1 MIAFVIIIALYH
13 TVETALA
20 HATGCYHTMTQ
31 LDTSHLDPTVSVTVR
46 PSVNVVALLGRLP
59 LNRELHLPNDT
70 LVLDSGA
77 SHHMVKDAS
86 LFDAWH
92 TRSHVAVDGAGGSLM
107 AQGTGSI
114 TIRTS
119 KQRTIKLCNIYYVP
133 DLPANLISVM
143 QLRRERVYT
152 HFGKTIELRSQG
164 QLIGVASL
172 IANQLSTLDATPIR
186 STVSPVAAAAIP
198 LLTLHQRFGHLSLPN
213 LRRAVSSGQLQGQ
226 TWTYSRPNARPSP
239 ATPAKPQSNKDAFPN
254 VGLSRFQPLELVHSD
269 VLTLPEPAT
278 DGERYVVTFIDD
290 FSRKTW
296 VSALR
301 NKSQVFDTFQ
311 RWHAMI
317 ERSTGLKLRTLRTDN
332 GGEYTSKAFIEYC
345 SLHGITRQLTIPY
358 TPEQNG
364 RAERTNRTIALRY
377 VVDTKNLSPH
387 SAIDH
392 KIPDTIWYGKP
403 PSTANLRAFGC
414 RAWHTTPRHKRAKLD
429 PKAKPFIFVGIENKT
444 KAWTLY
450 DPETTLFFQSRDVR
464 FDENVFPARD
474 APTGQPKPRATSTAG
489 DWTFVDAAH
498 GSRTVPRLSLPP
510 VVHENRFAALETDAS
525 DDATIEMSDD
535 GFDTPSDMSMAQFS
549 LSPPASDVTDDSADP
564 IDFLSCPSRAAAFA
578 ATTADSPVVELEGPT
593 EDPQNW
599 SQAVKSG
606 KEEIWRQAA
615 ADEFHSLTTEYKCFT
630 PVDSSSLPP
639 GAKVLG
645 SRFIFRTK
653 RDQLGKITSHK
664 GRLVAQGFSQRPGID
679 YDETFAPVAKF
690 TSIRALI
697 ALAAAKKLHVHQAD
711 VDKAYLH
718 GELKEDLYMRV
729 PQGVD
734 MPGKVLKL
742 HRSIYGLKQ
751 AGRVWNEHIDLTL
764 KSLHYRATAKDHCVY
779 VRRDGDH
786 YHYIALYVD
795 DLLMVSPSEDEIER
809 ILNGLEQKYGIKRLG
824 PAQYILGIQIKRQA
838 DKSIIL
844 SQEAYITS
852 ILRRFGMSDS
862 SPASTPMAPNRQLEH
877 SLAETSKTARTR
889 YMQAIGC
896 LLYAATGTRPDISYA
911 VGYLARFSASP
922 TPEHWTAI
930 KTVFRYLRGTA
941 RLGLHYSSE
950 QGKFSG
956 FTGYS
961 DADWGTCTTSS
972 RSTMGYS
979 FHLAGSVISWSSKVQ
994 NRVADSTTD
1003 AEYLALSH
1011 ASKEAGHLQEL
1022 LMELGI
1028 DTRAPVQL
1036 YGDNQGAIALAKN
1049 PTLHH
1054 RSRHIRIREHF
1065 VRDQVRLGTIQA
1077 LGPLVFKVH
1086 RDNLGLRG

>member
-1 MIAFVIIIALYH
+1 
-13 TVETALA
+13 
-20 HATGCYHTMTQ
+20 
-31 LDTSHLDPTVSVTVR
+31 
-46 PSVNVVALLGRLP
+46 
-59 LNRELHLPNDT
+59 
-70 LVLDSGA
+70 
-77 SHHMVKDAS
+77 
-86 LFDAWH
+86 
-92 TRSHVAVDGAGGSLM
+92 
-107 AQGTGSI
+107 
-114 TIRTS
+114 
-119 KQRTIKLCNIYYVP
+119 
-133 DLPANLISVM
+133 
-143 QLRRERVYT
+143 
-152 HFGKTIELRSQG
+152 
-164 QLIGVASL
+164 
-172 IANQLSTLDATPIR
+172 
-186 STVSPVAAAAIP
+186 
-198 LLTLHQRFGHLSLPN
+198 
-213 LRRAVSSGQLQGQ
+213 
-226 TWTYSRPNARPSP
+226 
-239 ATPAKPQSNKDAFPN
+239 
-254 VGLSRFQPLELVHSD
+254 
-269 VLTLPEPAT
+269 
-278 DGERYVVTFIDD
+278 
-290 FSRKTW
+290 
-296 VSALR
+296 
-301 NKSQVFDTFQ
+301 
-311 RWHAMI
+311 
-317 ERSTGLKLRTLRTDN
+317 
-332 GGEYTSKAFIEYC
+332 
-345 SLHGITRQLTIPY
+345 
-358 TPEQNG
+358 
-364 RAERTNRTIALRY
+364 
-377 VVDTKNLSPH
+377 
-387 SAIDH
+387 
-392 KIPDTIWYGKP
+392 
-403 PSTANLRAFGC
+403 
-414 RAWHTTPRHKRAKLD
+414 
-429 PKAKPFIFVGIENKT
+429 
-444 KAWTLY
+444 
-450 DPETTLFFQSRDVR
+450 
-464 FDENVFPARD
+464 
-474 APTGQPKPRATSTAG
+474 
-489 DWTFVDAAH
+489 
-498 GSRTVPRLSLPP
+498 
-510 VVHENRFAALETDAS
+510 
-525 DDATIEMSDD
+525 
-535 GFDTPSDMSMAQFS
+535 MSMAQFS
-549 LSPPASDVTDDSADP
+549 LSPPVSDVTDDSADP

-615 ADEFHSLTTEYKCFT
+615 ADEFHSLATEYKCFT

-697 ALAAAKKLHVHQAD
+697 TLAAAKKLHVHQAD

-751 AGRVWNEHIDLTL
+751 AGRVWNEHIHLTL
-764 KSLHYRATAKDHCVY
+764 KSPNYRATAKDHCVY

-809 ILNGLEQKYGIKRLG
+809 IL
-824 PAQYILGIQIKRQA
+824 
-838 DKSIIL
+838 
-844 SQEAYITS
+844 
-852 ILRRFGMSDS
+852 RRFGMSDS

-877 SLAETSKTARTR
+877 SLVETSKTARTR

-896 LLYAATGTRPDISYA
+896 LLYAATGTCPDISYA

-922 TPEHWTAI
+922 TPEHWTAN
-930 KTVFRYLRGTA
+930 KTVFWYLRGTA
-941 RLGLHYSSE
+941 CLGLHYSSE

-1065 VRDQVRLGTIQA
+1065 VRDQVRLGTIQVDYVDTKTMVADIFTKA

>member
-20 HATGCYHTMTQ
+20 HATGRYHTMTQ
-31 LDTSHLDPTVSVTVR
+31 LDTSHLDSTVSVTVR

-92 TRSHVAVDGAGGSLM
+92 TRSHIAVDGAGGSLM

-119 KQRTIKLCNIYYVP
+119 KQRTIKLCNVYYVP

-186 STVSPVAAAAIP
+186 STV
-198 LLTLHQRFGHLSLPN
+198 
-213 LRRAVSSGQLQGQ
+213 AVSSGQLQGQ
-226 TWTYSRPNARPSP
+226 TWTYSAAECKAFSCDTCKAAK
-239 ATPAKPQSNKDAFPN
+239 ATRTPFPTSD
-254 VGLSRFQPLELVHSD
+254 SRASQPLELVHSD

-317 ERSTGLKLRTLRTDN
+317 ERSTGLKLRT
-332 GGEYTSKAFIEYC
+332 
-345 SLHGITRQLTIPY
+345 QLTIPY

-364 RAERTNRTIALRY
+364 RAERTNRTIVEGTIALLQHSGLPMTLWREALRY

-450 DPETTLFFQSRDVR
+450 DPETTSFFQSRDVR

-498 GSRTVPRLSLPP
+498 GSRTVPHR
-510 VVHENRFAALETDAS
+510 AS

-779 VRRDGDH
+779 VQRDGDH

-956 FTGYS
+956 FNGYS

-994 NRVADSTTD
+994 NRVADTTTD

-1028 DTRAPVQL
+1028 DTRAPIQL

-1065 VRDQVRLGTIQA
+1065 VRDQVRLGTIQVNYVDTKTMVADIFTKA